1 MKIAGVFLFLALTGV
16 SAQIGLLK
24 TALRV
29 KWGIPLVDK
38 EFFIDIP
45 REEADI
51 KKEGWA
57 QVDRPDTHLPS
68 LKLYCPDG
76 DYTVCT
82 MYDDTGFIAGIQV
95 AMQVNKLKKNP
106 TPMDRLGFLKWTA
119 PDGFEYWTNQQ
130 YFISEES
137 LNKSAV
143 ERIAARSEDTL
154 QEGAVWVRD
163 LDGSLLRVASTQSGI
178 QQQGVFEKQACIVS
192 MAQWSGWR
200 PALKTRCRRRR
211 VGARARRLLLRVANT
226 QSGLEQQGVFEKQA
240 CIVSMDKKTVA
251 SCINSRVQW
260 SGWRPALKTR
270 CRRRRVGAR
279 ARRLLLRVANTQSGI
294 QQQGVFEKQACIV
307 SMVERLAS
315 RSEDTLHAARCTL
328 APCGC
333 ATWTAHCCAWP
344 ARRAASSS
352 RPCSRSRPAL
362 CLWSAVERLGPALKT
377 RCRRRRVGARARRL
391 LLRVASTQS
400 GLEQQAVFEKQ
411 ACIVSMGDHYYK
423 NLKQDDTCDAIYP
436 WFMTVN
442 DGNLVA
448 SGMLIIGELPEVP
461 EGMRVWFEHPSVSV
475 VKTIVDQGPQCLF
488 DLVEEVGGYTM
499 HIYYGKHPYLIF
511 C

>member
-16 SAQIGLLK
+16 SAQMGLLK

-57 QVDRPDTHLPS
+57 QADRPDTHLPS

-106 TPMDRLGFLKWTA
+106 TPMDRLGFIKWTA

-143 ERIAARSEDTL
+143 ERVASRSEDTL

-178 QQQGVFEKQACIVS
+178 QQQG
-192 MAQWSGWR
+192 
-200 PALKTRCRRRR
+200 
-211 VGARARRLLLRVANT
+211 
-226 QSGLEQQGVFEKQA
+226 
-240 CIVSMDKKTVA
+240 
-251 SCINSRVQW
+251 
-260 SGWRPALKTR
+260 
-270 CRRRRVGAR
+270 
-279 ARRLLLRVANTQSGI
+279 
-294 QQQGVFEKQACIV
+294 
-307 SMVERLAS
+307 
-315 RSEDTLHAARCTL
+315 
-328 APCGC
+328 
-333 ATWTAHCCAWP
+333 
-344 ARRAASSS
+344 
-352 RPCSRSRPAL
+352 
-362 CLWSAVERLGPALKT
+362 
-377 RCRRRRVGARARRL
+377 
-391 LLRVASTQS
+391 
-400 GLEQQAVFEKQ
+400 VFEKQ